1 MNSRRDQAQAQT
13 YVLGRLN
20 SALVIGDPEA
30 QEGPHRRI
38 LVGVIA
44 GLLVSALVVAGFV
57 VYGLLWPGGATAWRE
72 PKTLVVEKETGSRYV
87 LAGGALHPVRNYAS
101 AVLLLGADLTVA
113 RVSSASLRSTPRGM
127 PVGIVGAPDSLP
139 EPGALDRTAW
149 SVCGMVDRDEDG
161 ERVPATTLAIRRSA
175 TGHRLTD
182 QRGLLARTGDLT
194 FLVWH
199 GHRYELTAD
208 WIPEALGYD
217 APPMEVEPGWLN
229 QLATGPDIGPL
240 DVPGRGDDGPEVDGL
255 DTRVGQVFVAR
266 VIGSGNR
273 YYLLFSDGL
282 SRLSATAAALVLADP
297 ATAEAYGSEP
307 VAPVELTPA
316 GVTRLPKSER
326 GTLPTG
332 APQTPPRPA
341 TPASGQTWCVQR
353 AVPKGRVTVTAEPV
367 VSGLRATRDG
377 TGVRRTGHTAE
388 AVAVAGGAGG
398 VVRLGR
404 PGQAGGTQLF
414 LVTDPGISYPFADPA
429 VAEAMGY

>member
-240 DVPGRGDDGPEVDGL
+240 DVPDRGDDGPEVD
-255 DTRVGQVFVAR
+255 A
-266 VIGSGNR
+266 
-273 YYLLFSDGL
+273 
-282 SRLSATAAALVLADP
+282 
-297 ATAEAYGSEP
+297 
-307 VAPVELTPA
+307 
-316 GVTRLPKSER
+316 
-326 GTLPTG
+326 
-332 APQTPPRPA
+332 
-341 TPASGQTWCVQR
+341 
-353 AVPKGRVTVTAEPV
+353 
-367 VSGLRATRDG
+367 
-377 TGVRRTGHTAE
+377 
-388 AVAVAGGAGG
+388 
-398 VVRLGR
+398 
-404 PGQAGGTQLF
+404 
-414 LVTDPGISYPFADPA
+414 
-429 VAEAMGY
+429 